1 MDNYDSLS
9 LVIGI
14 AAVAPL
20 GILTLWFFSWRTRRR
35 VTKWRGYTG

>member
-9 LVIGI
+9 IMIGV

-20 GILTLWFFSWRTRRR
+20 GILLLFFAWRTRRR
-35 VTKWRGYTG
+35 TTKWRGYTG